1 MCTFVS
7 ETDREYNGKEI
18 SIMGTGIISAI
29 IGLFCTIVTSVVTFF
44 LTRRKFNSEVD
55 AQQIKNMSDSFD
67 TYKKMMETNLATQKE
82 TMEVVIMSQNQKI
95 DLLQKENDSL
105 KTQVSQ
111 LQQQMI
117 NILGSI
123 CLDATCK
130 LRKMDFQS
138 DVKFSDAGVE
148 VGTKKRT
155 KKG

>member
-1 MCTFVS
+1 
-7 ETDREYNGKEI
+7 
-18 SIMGTGIISAI
+18 MGTGIISTI
-29 IGLFCTIVTSVVTFF
+29 VGLFCTIVTSVVTFL

>member
-1 MCTFVS
+1 
-7 ETDREYNGKEI
+7 
-18 SIMGTGIISAI
+18 MGTGIISTI
-29 IGLFCTIVTSVVTFF
+29 VGLFCTIVTSVVTFL

-155 KKG
+155 TKG